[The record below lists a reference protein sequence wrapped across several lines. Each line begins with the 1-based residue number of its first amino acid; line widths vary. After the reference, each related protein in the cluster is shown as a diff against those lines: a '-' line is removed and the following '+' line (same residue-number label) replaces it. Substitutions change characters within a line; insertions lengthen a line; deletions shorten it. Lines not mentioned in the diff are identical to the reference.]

1 MNSRS
6 AYNSSDPA
14 ILFAYKQQE
23 AIALLNIV
31 QSISPNVNRHELVRK
46 VVDTIA
52 EHADVKK
59 LILLLNKE
67 YEIELAWSI
76 GFSQLPVID
85 NPLLVQTT
93 TTTRVTEEGFPAL
106 HAAGIEYIVPIGDVK
121 NGAPLGWFLI
131 ADFADSEEETE
142 NDLVFVQT
150 IGNILAIALENRR
163 LFRKQIQQQALN
175 HELEFAARIQKQS
188 LPNKF
193 ELFPELEIYGVNL
206 THHQVGGDFFDLIPL
221 PGNRLFVVQADVA
234 GKGFG
239 AALLVASLQATIRTL
254 VEVGASFC
262 QMIDQIGNTV
272 KRLTFGE
279 HFVTLFMAF
288 IDLNTQTIEYIN
300 AGHPAPY
307 LRQASGSV
315 LELSEGCIPLGIIPI
330 ADFTQGRQAF
340 RPGDNLFV
348 FTDGAFEQTNP
359 AQDELGLPA
368 LKQFIVNQTTGSV
381 RTVVFQILD
390 FVWAHAEKEELNDD
404 LTLLCIRYL
413 HKK

>member
-23 AIALLNIV
+23 AIALLDIV
-31 QSISPNVNRHELVRK
+31 QSISPNVDRQELIRK
-46 VVDTIA
+46 VVDTIV

-59 LILLLNKE
+59 LVLLLNKE
-67 YEIELAWSI
+67 PEIELAWRS
-76 GFSQLPVID
+76 GFLQLPQLDSQL
-85 NPLLVQTT
+85 LVATNTT
-93 TTTRVTEEGFPAL
+93 TKITSEVFPTL
-106 HAAGIEYIVPIGDVK
+106 HAVGVEHIVPIGDVESSV
-121 NGAPLGWFLI
+121 PLGWFLI
-131 ADFADSEEETE
+131 ADFAESEEEEE
-142 NDLVFVQT
+142 NDLVFIKT

-188 LPNKF
+188 LPNRF
-193 ELFPELEIYGVNL
+193 DLFPELDIYGANL

-221 PGNRLFVVQADVA
+221 SGNRLFVVQADVA

-262 QMIDQIGNTV
+262 QMIDQISNTV

-279 HFVTLFMAF
+279 HFVTLFMAY
-288 IDLNTQTIEYIN
+288 IDLNAQTIDYIN
-300 AGHPAPY
+300 AGHPSPY
-307 LRQASGSV
+307 LKRQDGSV
-315 LELSEGCIPLGIIPI
+315 VELIEGCIPLGIISI
-330 ADFTQGRQAF
+330 EHITSGHQTFG
-340 RPGDNLFV
+340 PGDTLFI

-359 AQDELGLPA
+359 AQDELGLAA
-368 LKQFIVNQTTGSV
+368 LKQFIVNQTSGNT
-381 RTVVFQILD
+381 RTAVFQVLD
-390 FVWAHAEKEELNDD
+390 FVWTHAEKEELNDD
-404 LTLLCIRYL
+404 LTLLFIRHL
-413 HKK
+413 GNG